1 MSSPNP
7 DARATVALLR
17 SRTRP
22 LALAGERVLPLHP
35 VLAGLFPGGGL
46 RRGSVVGCRG
56 SMSYSVALALS
67 ATASHSGAWTA
78 LVGVRGLGLAAAAE
92 WGMSLERLVGVGV
105 AGCDAPDRTRT
116 DHAVPA
122 SQVLAAA
129 IDGFDIVIAS
139 SAGIRPSEA
148 RRLAARLLQ
157 RGSVLLLIGH
167 SGAFEVDLVCS
178 AQRPRWWGVGSG
190 HGRLLRRAVELEVSG
205 RRADRAR
212 CAALW
217 FPSSDGGVAAR
228 EHRGVEQAEPLRVTL
243 TG

>member
-1 MSSPNP
+1 
-7 DARATVALLR
+7 
-17 SRTRP
+17 
-22 LALAGERVLPLHP
+22 
-35 VLAGLFPGGGL
+35 
-46 RRGSVVGCRG
+46 
-56 SMSYSVALALS
+56 MSYSVALALS

-105 AGCDAPDRTRT
+105 VGCDAPDRTRT
-116 DHAVPA
+116 DHAGTDHTVPASQVPA